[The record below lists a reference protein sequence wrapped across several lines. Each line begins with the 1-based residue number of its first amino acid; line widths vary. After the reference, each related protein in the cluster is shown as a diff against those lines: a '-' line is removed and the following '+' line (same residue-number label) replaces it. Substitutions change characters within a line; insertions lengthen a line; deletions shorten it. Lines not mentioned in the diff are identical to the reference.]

1 MTEENKQQE
10 TSAATSWQPFSCNDC
25 SQFSTY
31 MTVTATLELSYKAT
45 ITPEKTNKR
54 QEKTNKV
61 SRSFQIIII
70 KM

>member
-1 MTEENKQQE
+1 
-10 TSAATSWQPFSCNDC
+10 
-25 SQFSTY
+25 

-70 KM
+70 KCKTTDKIIEYVTLFYKVFVVDT